1 MLPNSMGVTL
11 EFFLATEMAA
21 GVPVLDSCKHK
32 F

>member
-11 EFFLATEMAA
+11 EFFVATELVA
-21 GVPVLDSCKHK
+21 GVAVLDSCKHK